1 MNKPVFTF
9 FDKATALTAAAFVAL
24 TAVFAANS
32 GSAVKF
38 ASQAVLNLTKTSA
51 EPLEALIGSFASAQ
65 ESKAERTVFAENTLN
80 ELTVTP
86 EDIQQLMKSAQES
99 GKADIEDGK
108 ISTKQYDSSN
118 STATIGNV
126 HIRNT
131 TSTQQNINLLKYYE
145 AEADITIEDKAEPT
159 VLIFHTH
166 TTETYELLDR
176 GWYAQDQLT
185 RSNSADRNMIRV
197 GIEIK
202 EQLEKA
208 GYGVIHDTAIH
219 DEKYTGAYAHSR
231 ESVEKI
237 LKENPSIQ
245 IVLDIHRDA
254 IELDSGERIKPTAK
268 ILGKNAA
275 QLMIITGCEEG
286 KVTEFPD
293 WEYNLTFALK
303 LQSVI
308 EEKYPGLMRPLFF
321 CQRKYNMD
329 LTHNNL
335 LIEVGSCANTLEEA
349 AYSGR
354 LLGDSLVTLL
364 DAQQTKEDLS

>member
-1 MNKPVFTF
+1 MKNSTF
-9 FDKATALTAAAFVAL
+9 SFYDKATAFTAAVIILLTCFATANANKIKA
-24 TAVFAANS
+24 TAV
-32 GSAVKF
+32 
-38 ASQAVLNLTKTSA
+38 QAVLNITKNTA
-51 EPLEALIGSFASAQ
+51 QPLEALVDNFSSAGGKSDSDSVLV
-65 ESKAERTVFAENTLN
+65 EAALN
-80 ELTVTP
+80 ELAVTP
-86 EDIQQLMKSAQES
+86 KDIKQLISSAEKNS
-99 GKADIEDGK
+99 KNDIEDGK
-108 ISTKQYDSSN
+108 ISEKQYDKSN
-118 STATIGNV
+118 AKIGNV
-126 HIRNT
+126 SIRNT
-131 TSTQQNINLLKYYE
+131 TSTQQNINFLKYYE
-145 AEADITIEDKAEPT
+145 ENPDINIKDKDSPA

-202 EQLEKA
+202 EQLEKG
-208 GYGVIHDTAIH
+208 GYKVIHDTEIH
-219 DEKYTGAYAHSR
+219 DTKYTGAYAHSR
-231 ESVEKI
+231 KSIEKI
-237 LKENPSIQ
+237 LKENPDIQ

-254 IELDSGERIKPTAK
+254 IELDNGTRIKPTATVH
-268 ILGKNAA
+268 GKKAA

-286 KVTEFPD
+286 KVTDFPD

-308 EEKYPGLMRPLFF
+308 EENHLGLMRPLFF

-354 LLGDSLVTLL
+354 LLGDSLVKLL
-364 DAQQTKEDLS
+364 DEQMKKED

>member
-1 MNKPVFTF
+1 MNKTVFTV
-9 FDKATALTAAAFVAL
+9 FDKATVITAAMLIACTAF
-24 TAVFAANS
+24 TAANAQS
-32 GSAVKF
+32 IKAIT
-38 ASQAVLNLTKTSA
+38 SQAISSLSKTSS
-51 EPLEALIGSFASAQ
+51 EPFQALIDNFSSSSQ
-65 ESKAERTVFAENTLN
+65 SSVEKTVFIENTLN
-80 ELTVTP
+80 ELTATP
-86 EDIQQLMKSAQES
+86 EDIKQLILSAEANS
-99 GKADIEDGK
+99 ENDIEDGK
-108 ISTKQYDSSN
+108 ISEKKYDKSN
-118 STATIGNV
+118 ATIGNV
-126 HIRNT
+126 SIRNT
-131 TSTQQNINLLKYYE
+131 TTTQQNINFLKYYE
-145 AEADITIEDKAEPT
+145 TEPDINIKSKDSPA

-176 GWYAQDQLT
+176 GWYAQNQLT

-208 GYGVIHDTAIH
+208 GYKVIHDTVIH
-219 DEKYTGAYAHSR
+219 DKQYTGAYAHSR

-237 LKENPSIQ
+237 LKENPDIQ

-254 IELDSGERIKPTAK
+254 IELDGGERIKPTAE
-268 ILGKNAA
+268 ILGKKAA

-286 KVTEFPD
+286 KVTNFPD

-364 DAQQTKEDLS
+364 DEQQTKED